1 MTDSAPTAN
10 STPLVQKSKCV
21 QTENESLKKKALIWF
36 CYFAILLVCAM
47 PQGLNTPVNAIGF
60 NTTGVT
66 EIPRMAKLADV
77 VNLYGMGD
85 AGIYAQMATH
95 IGRGQFTDFEYWR
108 LRLFAPGNVFIEAI
122 CLRLFGPDFPI
133 VLFCTFLVCALW
145 ACVLFNI
152 RSLGDYRQRPFWC
165 FAVPLSLCCLG
176 LFDRYLL
183 NKGVVLS
190 ESLSAAQLSL
200 GFLYTLR
207 AIREKHWQYA
217 ASGGVFLALAAYMR
231 AQNELVCLALTI
243 AGFAV
248 TLAIFG
254 WHTFMRLSQKRSD
267 SFPGFIKTMP
277 ALTSLLIALAVFNTL
292 TIPYRCWNVYKYQ
305 SASWLQWDHYWEA
318 NWRDENLMR
327 TRDHDGGLIE
337 AGETVAARV
346 NPELAA
352 TIQKEVN
359 AKGPFAFP
367 DDYYK
372 RSSIMTFLTH
382 PHRWIVLKFPAARK
396 AWKDGTTDFQIPGL
410 SPGLHMEFLLYLC
423 TLAFCIIRFLFVS
436 VIGKKLQGEELWNFL
451 FVSALVGA
459 NALTTVFIHLE
470 ARYFY
475 TLKIVSVVLFLSFVL
490 IRWKANF
497 GAKHIVNKDVLV
509 D

>member
-1 MTDSAPTAN
+1 MASSVHPTEVPHDIQQAN
-10 STPLVQKSKCV
+10 CSERFT
-21 QTENESLKKKALIWF
+21 ESLKKRALLW
-36 CYFAILLVCAM
+36 CAYFAILLFCAM
-47 PQGLNTPVNAIGF
+47 PQGIHTPVNAKYF
-60 NTTGVT
+60 TTTGAT

-77 VNLYGMGD
+77 VDLYGLGD
-85 AGIYAQMATH
+85 AGTYAQMATH
-95 IGRGQFTDFEYWR
+95 LGHGEFTDYEYWR
-108 LRLFAPGNVFIEAI
+108 LRLFAPGNIFIEAA
-122 CLRLFGPDFPI
+122 CLRLFGPSFPI
-133 VLFCTFLVCALW
+133 VLFCTLLTCAFW
-145 ACVLFNI
+145 ASVLFNI
-152 RSLGDYRQRPFWC
+152 RSLGNYWQRPIWC
-165 FAVPLSLCCLG
+165 FAVPLSICCLG

-183 NKGVVLS
+183 NTGVVLS

-207 AIREKHWQYA
+207 AIREKRWQHA
-217 ASGGVFLALAAYMR
+217 ALGGVFLALAAYMR
-231 AQNELVCLALTI
+231 AQNELVCLALSI

-248 TLAIFG
+248 VTLIFG
-254 WHTFMRLSQKRSD
+254 WHLFMRSSNKRSD
-267 SFPGFIKTMP
+267 TFFAFGKTLP
-277 ALTSLLIALAVFNTL
+277 ALTSMLIALTVFNAL
-292 TIPYRCWNVYKYQ
+292 TIPYRCWNVYQYK

-327 TRDHDGGLIE
+327 SRDHDDALIE

-382 PHRWIVLKFPAARK
+382 PRHWIALKFPAARK
-396 AWKDGTTDFQIPGL
+396 AFKDGTTDFQIPGL
-410 SPGLHMEFLLYLC
+410 STQLHLEFLFYLC
-423 TLAFCIIRFLFVS
+423 TLAFCIFRFLFVS
-436 VIGKKLQGEELWNFL
+436 VIGKKLREEELWNFL
-451 FVSALVGA
+451 FFSSLLGA
-459 NALTTVFIHLE
+459 NALTTIFIHLE

-490 IRWKANF
+490 IRYESKLRLSRTGNSQ
-497 GAKHIVNKDVLV
+497 
-509 D
+509 